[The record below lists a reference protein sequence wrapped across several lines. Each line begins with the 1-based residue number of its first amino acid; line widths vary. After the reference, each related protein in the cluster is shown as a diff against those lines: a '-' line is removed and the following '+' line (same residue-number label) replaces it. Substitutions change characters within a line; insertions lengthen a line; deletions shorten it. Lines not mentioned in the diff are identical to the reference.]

1 MVGTHTTV
9 KWNIFLLYTKNGW
22 GIALN
27 ESKESPPALSP
38 SFSRLRSAYQNFLDE
53 LVSLFPKVDQKLL
66 LNMLQFET
74 SYDDWEGSVMLKVIY
89 PAEKVD
95 IESKKEW
102 IYKKYQR
109 VATVEENRTLRFKG
123 IRMYIREIESML
135 REDPDIEFIT
145 GSATLTPSDAY
156 ST

>member
-1 MVGTHTTV
+1 
-9 KWNIFLLYTKNGW
+9 
-22 GIALN
+22 
-27 ESKESPPALSP
+27 LSP
-38 SFSRLRSAYQNFLDE
+38 SFSRLRLAYQNFLDE

-74 SYDDWEGSVMLKVIY
+74 SYHDWEGSVMLKVIY
-89 PAEKVD
+89 PAENVD

-123 IRMYIREIESML
+123 IRMYIAEIESML

-145 GSATLTPSDAY
+145 GSATVTPSDAY

>member
-1 MVGTHTTV
+1 M
-9 KWNIFLLYTKNGW
+9 
-22 GIALN
+22 N
-27 ESKESPPALSP
+27 ESKESPPAMSP
-38 SFSRLRSAYQNFLDE
+38 SFSRLRLAYQNFLHE
-53 LVSLFPKVDQKLL
+53 LASLFPKVDQKLL

-123 IRMYIREIESML
+123 IRMYIGEIESML